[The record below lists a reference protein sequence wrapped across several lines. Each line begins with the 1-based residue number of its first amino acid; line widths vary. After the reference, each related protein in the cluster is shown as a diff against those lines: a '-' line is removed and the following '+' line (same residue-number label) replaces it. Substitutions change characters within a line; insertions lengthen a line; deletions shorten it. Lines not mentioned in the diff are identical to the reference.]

1 MQYMDAHSVF
11 VYNIYYWPSL
21 LFLFLPLGWRF
32 PGKETGAMLACRQ
45 KFTGYSSIYIYSKS
59 DTKKNLKL
67 TLTGISGLYLIQS
80 ILQDLFLAQ
89 ISKGPV
95 EKSNIIIKS
104 CNINK

>member
-45 KFTGYSSIYIYSKS
+45 KFTGYSSIYIYIR
-59 DTKKNLKL
+59 N
-67 TLTGISGLYLIQS
+67 LIQKKFKINTYWHQWTVS
-80 ILQDLFLAQ
+80 N
-89 ISKGPV
+89 SKYITRSFSSSD
-95 EKSNIIIKS
+95 K
-104 CNINK
+104 